1 MGEYKKALF
10 ENDFEAWTFGPVCRD
25 LHERYEGH
33 VKTLSVKKED
43 IDLDALEDIPD
54 HVLKHVDKVL
64 NHFGGLSV
72 IELEDLFIQKEQPW
86 IEARG
91 NAGKHEHSSEVIP
104 KESIYNFHKK
114 K

>member
-1 MGEYKKALF
+1 
-10 ENDFEAWTFGPVCRD
+10 
-25 LHERYEGH
+25 
-33 VKTLSVKKED
+33 
-43 IDLDALEDIPD
+43 
-54 HVLKHVDKVL
+54 VDKVL

-114 K
+114 NEMAPSPLFLLILSESHFHM